1 MLDYPQIDQDSCNG
15 CGLCV
20 MVCSNGVL
28 ALVQNIAVVCN
39 VGTCLY
45 CTNCEAVCEVGA
57 IRCPYEITIVYDRFI
72 NL

>member
-1 MLDYPQIDQDSCNG
+1 MLDYPQINQEYCNG

-28 ALVQNIAVVCN
+28 ALVHNIAMVYSM
-39 VGTCLY
+39 GTCVY
-45 CTNCEAVCEVGA
+45 CTNCEAVCEAGA
-57 IRCPYEITIVYDRFI
+57 IRCPYEITIEYKHFL